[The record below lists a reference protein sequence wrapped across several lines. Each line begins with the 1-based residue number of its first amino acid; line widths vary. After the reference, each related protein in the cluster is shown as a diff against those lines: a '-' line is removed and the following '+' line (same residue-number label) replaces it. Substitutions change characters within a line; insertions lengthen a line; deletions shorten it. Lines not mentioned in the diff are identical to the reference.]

1 MRVFRSPV
9 RTSARLLVTLGIGCA
24 LWLGAGPGPL
34 STAKQAHADV
44 YSYTDAD
51 GVVHFTNIKPTG
63 KDRHKWKRVS
73 RDAPEHG
80 KAAAERGE
88 CERCDVVPATD
99 NSPERFHRY
108 DEYIYEA
115 AELYKMPVPF
125 IRAVI
130 KVESDYDPRVVSSM
144 GARGLMQLMPEVVED
159 MGVRNVHDPRE
170 NILGGTR
177 LLRVLANRYDGD
189 IVLTIAAYHSGMG
202 SLQKYNNTVPPYKNT
217 RKYVR
222 MVLERYYQY
231 KEKETAA
238 NGR

>member
-1 MRVFRSPV
+1 M
-9 RTSARLLVTLGIGCA
+9 AH
-24 LWLGAGPGPL
+24 GAP
-34 STAKQAHADV
+34 AVADV

-51 GVVHFTNIKPTG
+51 GVVHFTNSPPKG
-63 KDRHKWKRVS
+63 KDRKKWKKVLEE
-73 RDAPEHG
+73 APEHG
-80 KAAAERGE
+80 KAAARRGR
-88 CERCDVVPATD
+88 CERCDVVPSRD

-115 AELYKMPVPF
+115 AELYKIPVPL

-144 GARGLMQLMPEVVED
+144 GARGLMQLMPEVVKD
-159 MGVRNVHDPRE
+159 MGVRTVHDPRE

-177 LLRVLANRYDGD
+177 LLRVLANRYQGD
-189 IVLTIAAYHSGMG
+189 LVLTIAGYHAGMG

-231 KEKETAA
+231 KEREVDEQT
-238 NGR
+238 R

>member
-1 MRVFRSPV
+1 MRILGMIALCAAVLLA
-9 RTSARLLVTLGIGCA
+9 SASG
-24 LWLGAGPGPL
+24 
-34 STAKQAHADV
+34 TARADV
-44 YSYTDAD
+44 YSYTDAE
-51 GVVHFTNIKPTG
+51 GVVHFTNIPPAG
-63 KDRHKWKRVS
+63 KDRKKWKKVLKES
-73 RDAPEHG
+73 AEFG
-80 KAAAERGE
+80 KAAARRGK
-88 CERCDVVPATD
+88 CERCDVVPSRD
-99 NSPERFHRY
+99 NSRDRFSRY

-115 AELYKMPVPF
+115 AELYKIPVPL

-159 MGVRNVHDPRE
+159 MGVRAVHDPRE

-189 IVLTIAAYHSGMG
+189 VVLTIAAYHSGMG

-217 RKYVR
+217 RKYLR

-231 KEKETAA
+231 KEQEVARQGAKK
-238 NGR
+238 RSP